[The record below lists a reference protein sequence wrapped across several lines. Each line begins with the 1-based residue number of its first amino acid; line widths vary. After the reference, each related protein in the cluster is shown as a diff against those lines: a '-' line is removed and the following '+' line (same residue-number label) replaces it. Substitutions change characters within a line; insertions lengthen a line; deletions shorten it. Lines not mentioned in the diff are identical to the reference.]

1 MSTTTKP
8 TIIVIPGSFSPLYA
22 YNAIISE
29 LESHGY
35 AVNGIELETVGRRDK
50 APGLYDDAAKVAA
63 VASKLA
69 DEGKDVVLVPHSYGG
84 LVACEAAKGLA
95 KSVREKEGKQ
105 GGIVRIVFVTAVVG
119 SEGQRLMKDA
129 KLDYMRAE
137 VSVLCSWS
145 VGANEVKGDYVVIDP
160 AGCAPIV
167 FSDLS
172 PEDALSWAT
181 QMIDHSAVS
190 FGQKVTYAAYKDIPA
205 SYLFCEADKC
215 VTPEV
220 QTKII
225 AAMESEMGGKTVDR
239 YSVKA
244 GHGINVSQP
253 KAVVAV
259 IRKALGDT
267 M

>member
-137 VSVLCSWS
+137 
-145 VGANEVKGDYVVIDP
+145 GDYVVIDP